1 MSKKAN
7 HYIDNKKFLDEV
19 KEYKKT
25 LKTALESGLPKPV
38 LPNYIGKCFMDIAT
52 HLAYR
57 PNFNGYSYK
66 DEMIADGIENCLKV
80 VDNFDPEKS
89 ENPFAYFTQI
99 TYYAFIRRIQIEKKQ
114 TYIKGKMIMN
124 APFDAYDLQEHDEDN
139 QYTNTYLSFVQ
150 ANNVYGDI
158 IEKEEERQQKKRDAR
173 ISKTESTL
181 SDIID
186 E

>member
-1 MSKKAN
+1 MSKQSN
-7 HYIDNKKFLDEV
+7 HYIDNKKFLDELSV
-19 KEYKKT
+19 YKEQ
-25 LKTALESGLPKPV
+25 LRNAEASGKPKPRV
-38 LPNYIGKCFMDIAT
+38 PYYIGKCFMDIAK

-66 DEMIADGIENCLKV
+66 DEMISDGIENCLKV

-99 TYYAFIRRIQIEKKQ
+99 IYYAFIRRIQIEKKQ

-124 APFDAYDLQEHDEDN
+124 APFDAYDLQAQDEDN